1 MKTAEDFIRE
11 MESSNVL
18 MSRECT
24 FKEYVSEIVQF
35 QDMICKMIAGDDYHE
50 GMRIDEALFI
60 MESQLVKRSFAAI
73 LQYTTV

>member
-35 QDMICKMIAGDDYHE
+35 QDMSIVTT
-50 GMRIDEALFI
+50 MR
-60 MESQLVKRSFAAI
+60 MT
-73 LQYTTV
+73 Y